1 MKLIL
6 NKSEFEHLTVH
17 STYNNNHYR
26 HLKNNYWIFEQCD
39 EDYNTYCFYL
49 IENEERIFLG
59 CSNNGFDGNDGNIE
73 IDFKTQYT

>member
-6 NKSEFEHLTVH
+6 NKSEFEHLAVW
-17 STYNNNHYR
+17 STYNNNNYR

-39 EDYNTYCFYL
+39 EDYNTYSFYL

-59 CSNNGFDGNDGNIE
+59 CSQNGFDKNEGNIE
-73 IDFKTQYT
+73 IDFKIQYT

>member
-6 NKSEFEHLTVH
+6 NKKEFEHLPTH
-17 STYNNNHYR
+17 STYNNNHYK
-26 HLKNNYWIFEQCD
+26 HLKNNYWIYEECN
-39 EDYNTYCFYL
+39 EDYNTYTFYL

-59 CSNNGFDGNDGNIE
+59 CSNHGFDDKDGNIE